1 MGIKNI
7 NMIIITGVSKGIG
20 KFLFETF
27 SKFEEEVIGVYNTTI
42 PEYNN
47 LQNLY
52 KVDISNYK
60 EVENFYSSIEN
71 NISNIKLINA
81 AGTNYSAYAH
91 KSDID
96 QWKKVIEVNLFG
108 TFHMT
113 KYFLNKMRL
122 ENYGRI
128 INFSSV
134 VAQKGI
140 PGTSAYA
147 ASKSALWGMSK
158 SVAEENASKGITINT
173 LNLGYFNIGMINE
186 VSTEVQNIIKKQIP
200 VGNEFGDPINIY
212 NAVKFIFD
220 SPYLTGTSI
229 NINGGLF

>member
-1 MGIKNI
+1 
-7 NMIIITGVSKGIG
+7 MIIITGVSKGIG
-20 KFLFETF
+20 RFLYEKFSQFD
-27 SKFEEEVIGVYNTTI
+27 EEVIGIYNTTI
-42 PEYNN
+42 PKYDNSK
-47 LQNLY
+47 NLY
-52 KVDISNYK
+52 KLDISNYN
-60 EVENFYSSIEN
+60 EVENFYKTVEKK
-71 NISNIKLINA
+71 ISNVKLINA
-81 AGTNYSAYAH
+81 AGTNYSAFAH
-91 KSDID
+91 KSDIE

-108 TFHMT
+108 TFYMT
-113 KYFLNKMRL
+113 KHFLNIMRF

-158 SVAEENASKGITINT
+158 SIAEENASKGITINT

-186 VSTEVQNIIKKQIP
+186 VSNEVQNIIKKQIP
-200 VGNEFGDPINIY
+200 VGNDFGDPINIY

>member
-1 MGIKNI
+1 
-7 NMIIITGVSKGIG
+7 MIIITGVSKGIG

-27 SKFEEEVIGVYNTTI
+27 SKFDEEVIGVYNSTI
-42 PEYNN
+42 PDNN

-52 KVDISNYK
+52 KLDISNHD
-60 EVENFYSSIEN
+60 EVEYFYTSIEK
-71 NISNIKLINA
+71 NISKIKLINA
-81 AGTNYSAYAH
+81 AGTNYSSFAH
-91 KSDID
+91 KSDIN
-96 QWKKVIEVNLFG
+96 QWKKVVEVNLFG
-108 TFHMT
+108 TFFMT
-113 KYFLNKMRL
+113 KCFLNTMRL
-122 ENYGRI
+122 QNYGRI

-158 SVAEENASKGITINT
+158 SIAEENASKGITINT

-186 VSTEVQNIIKKQIP
+186 VSSEVQNIIKKQIP
-200 VGNEFGDPINIY
+200 VGNAFGDPLNIY

-220 SPYLTGTSI
+220 SPYLTGASI
-229 NINGGLF
+229 DINGGLF